1 MKTSTLRQIIKEEIA
16 QSSAS
21 ELLSMLAHP
30 DFKKQL
36 SILNND
42 SVNDAYENLY
52 TTLMGIER
60 NEPLN
65 ESTSRDAFM
74 AGWNQSKTNLGK
86 GKIKGDVRDIDAWM
100 KYSQGKGSEE
110 EKDAFL
116 QGWFKARTTTDLSD
130 VGKPLNENK
139 SRTVI
144 INSTEEWED
153 LANKL
158 EGYKYSGSLK
168 PVSANRGLI
177 QLSNYAKYPYE
188 VIIDDKNKMIQFGE
202 HSLK

>member
-42 SVNDAYENLY
+42 SVNNAYENLY
-52 TTLMGIER
+52 ATLMGIER
-60 NEPLN
+60 NE
-65 ESTSRDAFM
+65 S
-74 AGWNQSKTNLGK
+74 
-86 GKIKGDVRDIDAWM
+86 
-100 KYSQGKGSEE
+100 
-110 EKDAFL
+110 
-116 QGWFKARTTTDLSD
+116 
-130 VGKPLNENK
+130 LNENT
-139 SRTVI
+139 SRTII
-144 INSTEEWED
+144 INNTEEWED
-153 LANKL
+153 LANNL

>member
-42 SVNDAYENLY
+42 SVNNAYENLY
-52 TTLMGIER
+52 ATLMGIER
-60 NEPLN
+60 NESLN
-65 ESTSRDAFM
+65 ESTSR
-74 AGWNQSKTNLGK
+74 T
-86 GKIKGDVRDIDAWM
+86 I
-100 KYSQGKGSEE
+100 
-110 EKDAFL
+110 
-116 QGWFKARTTTDLSD
+116 
-130 VGKPLNENK
+130 
-139 SRTVI
+139 I

-153 LANKL
+153 LANNL

>member
-42 SVNDAYENLY
+42 SVNNAYENLY
-52 TTLMGIER
+52 ATLMGIER
-60 NEPLN
+60 NESLN
-65 ESTSRDAFM
+65 ESTSR
-74 AGWNQSKTNLGK
+74 
-86 GKIKGDVRDIDAWM
+86 
-100 KYSQGKGSEE
+100 
-110 EKDAFL
+110 
-116 QGWFKARTTTDLSD
+116 
-130 VGKPLNENK
+130 
-139 SRTVI
+139 TVI
-144 INSTEEWED
+144 INNTEEWED
-153 LANKL
+153 LTNNL

>member
-1 MKTSTLRQIIKEEIA
+1 MKISTLRQIIKEEISNSA
-16 QSSAS
+16 AS

-30 DFKKQL
+30 DFKQQL

-52 TTLMGIER
+52 MVLMGIER
-60 NEPLN
+60 NE
-65 ESTSRDAFM
+65 S
-74 AGWNQSKTNLGK
+74 
-86 GKIKGDVRDIDAWM
+86 
-100 KYSQGKGSEE
+100 
-110 EKDAFL
+110 
-116 QGWFKARTTTDLSD
+116 
-130 VGKPLNENK
+130 LNENK
-139 SRTVI
+139 SRTII
-144 INSTEEWED
+144 INNTEEWEN
-153 LANKL
+153 LANEL

-188 VIIDDKNKMIQFGE
+188 VIIDDENQTIQFGK

>member
-42 SVNDAYENLY
+42 SVNNAYENLY
-52 TTLMGIER
+52 ATLMGIER
-60 NEPLN
+60 NESLN
-65 ESTSRDAFM
+65 EIHLEPLLS
-74 AGWNQSKTNLGK
+74 
-86 GKIKGDVRDIDAWM
+86 IKQKR
-100 KYSQGKGSEE
+100 
-110 EKDAFL
+110 
-116 QGWFKARTTTDLSD
+116 
-130 VGKPLNENK
+130 
-139 SRTVI
+139 
-144 INSTEEWED
+144 WED
-153 LANKL
+153 FNNLK
-158 EGYKYSGSLK
+158 GYKYSGSLK

>member
-30 DFKKQL
+30 DFEKQL

-42 SVNDAYENLY
+42 SVNNAYEKLY
-52 TTLMGIER
+52 ATLMGIER
-60 NEPLN
+60 NE
-65 ESTSRDAFM
+65 
-74 AGWNQSKTNLGK
+74 
-86 GKIKGDVRDIDAWM
+86 
-100 KYSQGKGSEE
+100 
-110 EKDAFL
+110 
-116 QGWFKARTTTDLSD
+116 
-130 VGKPLNENK
+130 PLNENK

-153 LANKL
+153 LANNLK
-158 EGYKYSGSLK
+158 GYKYSGSLK

>member
-42 SVNDAYENLY
+42 SVNNAYENLY
-52 TTLMGIER
+52 ATLMGIER
-60 NEPLN
+60 NE
-65 ESTSRDAFM
+65 ST
-74 AGWNQSKTNLGK
+74 
-86 GKIKGDVRDIDAWM
+86 
-100 KYSQGKGSEE
+100 
-110 EKDAFL
+110 
-116 QGWFKARTTTDLSD
+116 
-130 VGKPLNENK
+130 

-153 LANKL
+153 LANNL

>member
-1 MKTSTLRQIIKEEIA
+1 MKISAIRSLIKEEIA

-30 DFKKQL
+30 NFKRQL

-42 SVNDAYENLY
+42 SVNNAYENLY
-52 TTLMGIER
+52 ATLMGIER

-65 ESTSRDAFM
+65 E
-74 AGWNQSKTNLGK
+74 
-86 GKIKGDVRDIDAWM
+86 
-100 KYSQGKGSEE
+100 
-110 EKDAFL
+110 
-116 QGWFKARTTTDLSD
+116 
-130 VGKPLNENK
+130 NK

-144 INSTEEWED
+144 IKSTEEWED
-153 LANKL
+153 LANNL

-188 VIIDDKNKMIQFGE
+188 VMIDDKIKIIKFGE

>member
-30 DFKKQL
+30 DFKQQL

-52 TTLMGIER
+52 ATLMGIER
-60 NEPLN
+60 NESLN
-65 ESTSRDAFM
+65 ESTSR
-74 AGWNQSKTNLGK
+74 T
-86 GKIKGDVRDIDAWM
+86 I
-100 KYSQGKGSEE
+100 
-110 EKDAFL
+110 
-116 QGWFKARTTTDLSD
+116 
-130 VGKPLNENK
+130 
-139 SRTVI
+139 I

-153 LANKL
+153 LANNL

>member
-1 MKTSTLRQIIKEEIA
+1 MKISTLRQIIKEEISNSA
-16 QSSAS
+16 AS
-21 ELLSMLAHP
+21 ELLSLLAHP
-30 DFKKQL
+30 DFKQQL

-52 TTLMGIER
+52 MVLMGIER

-65 ESTSRDAFM
+65 ENTFSDAFM
-74 AGWNQSKTNLGK
+74 AGWNQSKANLGK
-86 GKIKGDVRDIDAWM
+86 GKIRGDVRDIDAWM
-100 KYSQGKGSEE
+100 EYSQGSGSEE
-110 EKDAFL
+110 DKEAFL
-116 QGWFKARTTTDLSD
+116 NGWFKARTTTDLSD
-130 VGKPLNENK
+130 VEQMNEST
-139 SRTVI
+139 SRTII
-144 INSTEEWED
+144 INSTEEWEN
-153 LANKL
+153 LANEL

-188 VIIDDKNKMIQFGE
+188 VIIDDENQTIQFGK